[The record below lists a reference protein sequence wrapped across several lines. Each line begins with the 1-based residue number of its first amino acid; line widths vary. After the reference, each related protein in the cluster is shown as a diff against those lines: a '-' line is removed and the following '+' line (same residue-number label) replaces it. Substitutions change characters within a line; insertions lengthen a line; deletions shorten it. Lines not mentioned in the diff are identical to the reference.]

1 MNEATIGWVMD
12 KDTSK
17 RRLHI
22 YRRDDDA
29 GVGLTVEMPG
39 QPSAT
44 VWLDL
49 EGVAAL
55 YAYVGQAFVRL
66 LVRTH
71 AGQEGR

>member
-1 MNEATIGWVMD
+1 VSTTTIGWVMD

-49 EGVAAL
+49 EGVKAL
-55 YAYVGQAFVRL
+55 YAYVGEAFVRVL
-66 LVRTH
+66 ARTY
-71 AGQEGR
+71 AGQEG